1 MGRSFRDRDV
11 GARRVEHAALV
22 AAPNVAMANEQGAAA
37 GAVTGAVA
45 GALIGGPVGAV
56 IGAAVGGV
64 VVGTATSPQAH
75 GNAEAAP
82 PPVTQDRVLVQR
94 PRPRGSAVVVDP
106 ETTGSVVETTCVE
119 ARGNMKCRNQAVR

>member
-1 MGRSFRDRDV
+1 MS
-11 GARRVEHAALV
+11 RRLIAIPFLLGLL
-22 AAPNVAMANEQGAAA
+22 AAPTFASANEQGAAA

-75 GNAEAAP
+75 SNVEFTP

-94 PRPRGSAVVVDP
+94 PASRAGTVVVDP
-106 ETTGSVVETTCVE
+106 ETTGSVVETTCVQDR
-119 ARGNMKCRNQAVR
+119 RGNMKCRNQAVR

>member
-1 MGRSFRDRDV
+1 MS
-11 GARRVEHAALV
+11 RRLIAIPFAAALV
-22 AAPNVAMANEQGAAA
+22 AAPNVAVANEQGAAA

-82 PPVTQDRVLVQR
+82 PPVSQDRVLVQR

-106 ETTGSVVETTCVE
+106 ETTGSVVETTCVQD